1 MSTEDEPLARAI
13 VALNLQEQQHTDGRS
28 SFRGDSLDFPT
39 GRLYGGQLLGQAII
53 AGGRTVPEGRLP
65 HSMHAYYLRTG
76 LLDQDVQ
83 AEVET
88 IRDGHSFSSRRVDLH
103 QGERT
108 ILNALLSYQQVG
120 QEGVRY
126 DDPMPTGLPDPENLP
141 GSREL
146 MEPYADQSPFA
157 DYYAHQ
163 SPFDM
168 RHVGGT
174 VLLDDAD
181 DAENG
186 NSRDDSRSRQA
197 VWSRTQGRV
206 DLDPLMRRALL
217 AMECDQIMMEPAL
230 RRAGVSMTTPG
241 ISFASIDHAMW
252 WYQDL
257 DPCDWHC
264 FIQESP
270 VADHGRSL
278 CLAKVY
284 NRRGDLAAYMVQ
296 EAMIRV
302 PKD

>member
-1 MSTEDEPLARAI
+1 MSTADESLARAI
-13 VALNLQEQQHTDGRS
+13 AALDVQKQQPVDGRS
-28 SFRGDSLDFPT
+28 RFRGESLDFPT
-39 GRLYGGQLLGQAII
+39 GRLYGGQLLGQAIM

-76 LLDQDVQ
+76 LLKQDVQ

-88 IRDGHSFSSRRVDLH
+88 IRDGHSFSSRQVDLR

-120 QEGVRY
+120 QEGIRY
-126 DDPMPTGLPDPENLP
+126 SDPMPAGLPDPEDLL
-141 GSREL
+141 GSREQ

-157 DYYAHQ
+157 DYYARQ
-163 SPFDM
+163 SPFDL

-174 VLLDDAD
+174 VLLDDA
-181 DAENG
+181 ENE
-186 NSRDDSRSRQA
+186 NFEDDSRSRQA
-197 VWSRTQGRV
+197 VWSRTQGRA

-230 RRAGVSMTTPG
+230 RRAGLSMTTPG

-278 CLAKVY
+278 CMAKVY
-284 NRRGDLAAYMVQ
+284 NRQGDLAAFMVQ

>member
-1 MSTEDEPLARAI
+1 MSTADESLARAI
-13 VALNLQEQQHTDGRS
+13 AALDVQKQQPVDGRS
-28 SFRGDSLDFPT
+28 RFRGESLDFPT
-39 GRLYGGQLLGQAII
+39 GRLYGGQLLGQAIM

-76 LLDQDVQ
+76 LLKQDVQ

-88 IRDGHSFSSRRVDLH
+88 IRDGHSFSSRQVDLR

-120 QEGVRY
+120 QEGIRY
-126 DDPMPTGLPDPENLP
+126 SDPMPAGLPDPEDLP
-141 GSREL
+141 GSREQ
-146 MEPYADQSPFA
+146 MEPYVDQSPFA
-157 DYYAHQ
+157 DYYARQ
-163 SPFDM
+163 SPFDL

-174 VLLDDAD
+174 VLLDDA
-181 DAENG
+181 ENE
-186 NSRDDSRSRQA
+186 NFEDDSRSRQA
-197 VWSRTQGRV
+197 VWSRTQGRA

-230 RRAGVSMTTPG
+230 RRAGLSMTTPG

-264 FIQESP
+264 FIQDSP

-278 CLAKVY
+278 CMAKVY
-284 NRRGDLAAYMVQ
+284 NRQGDLAAFMVQ

>member
-1 MSTEDEPLARAI
+1 MSTADESLARAI
-13 VALNLQEQQHTDGRS
+13 AALDVQKQQPVDGRS
-28 SFRGDSLDFPT
+28 RFRSESLDFPT
-39 GRLYGGQLLGQAII
+39 GRLYGGQLLGQAIM

-76 LLDQDVQ
+76 LLKQDVQ

-88 IRDGHSFSSRRVDLH
+88 IRDGHSFSSRQVDLR

-120 QEGVRY
+120 QEGIRY
-126 DDPMPTGLPDPENLP
+126 SDPMPAGLPDPEDLP
-141 GSREL
+141 GSREQ

-157 DYYAHQ
+157 DYYARQ
-163 SPFDM
+163 SPFDL

-174 VLLDDAD
+174 VLLDDA
-181 DAENG
+181 ENE
-186 NSRDDSRSRQA
+186 NFEDDSRSRQA
-197 VWSRTQGRV
+197 VWSRTQGRA

-230 RRAGVSMTTPG
+230 RRAGLSMTTPG

-270 VADHGRSL
+270 VADHGRNL
-278 CLAKVY
+278 CMAKVY
-284 NRRGDLAAYMVQ
+284 NRQGDLAAYMVQ

>member
-1 MSTEDEPLARAI
+1 MSNADESLARAI
-13 VALNLQEQQHTDGRS
+13 TALDVQKQQPVDGRS
-28 SFRGDSLDFPT
+28 RFRGESSDFPT
-39 GRLYGGQLLGQAII
+39 GRLYGGQLLGQAIM

-76 LLDQDVQ
+76 LLKQDVQ

-88 IRDGHSFSSRRVDLH
+88 IRDGHSFSSRQVDLR

-120 QEGVRY
+120 QEGIRY
-126 DDPMPTGLPDPENLP
+126 SDPMPTGLPDPEDLP
-141 GSREL
+141 GSREQ

-157 DYYAHQ
+157 DYYARQ
-163 SPFDM
+163 SPFDL

-174 VLLDDAD
+174 VLLDDA
-181 DAENG
+181 ENE
-186 NSRDDSRSRQA
+186 NFEDDSRSRQA
-197 VWSRTQGRV
+197 VWSRTQGRA

-230 RRAGVSMTTPG
+230 RRAGLSMTTPG

-278 CLAKVY
+278 CMAKVY
-284 NRRGDLAAYMVQ
+284 NRQGDLAAFMVQ

>member
-1 MSTEDEPLARAI
+1 MSNADESLARAI
-13 VALNLQEQQHTDGRS
+13 AALDVQKQQPVDGRS
-28 SFRGDSLDFPT
+28 RFRGESLDFPT
-39 GRLYGGQLLGQAII
+39 GRLYGGQLLGQAIM

-76 LLDQDVQ
+76 LLKQDVQ

-88 IRDGHSFSSRRVDLH
+88 IRDGHSFSSRQVDLR

-120 QEGVRY
+120 QEGIRY
-126 DDPMPTGLPDPENLP
+126 SDPMPTGLPDPEDLP
-141 GSREL
+141 GSREQ
-146 MEPYADQSPFA
+146 MELYADQSPFA
-157 DYYAHQ
+157 DYYARQ
-163 SPFDM
+163 SPFDL

-174 VLLDDAD
+174 VLLDDA
-181 DAENG
+181 ENE
-186 NSRDDSRSRQA
+186 NFEDDSRSRQA
-197 VWSRTQGRV
+197 VWSRTQGRA

-230 RRAGVSMTTPG
+230 RRAGLSMTTPG

-278 CLAKVY
+278 CMAKVY
-284 NRRGDLAAYMVQ
+284 NRQGDLAAFMVQ

>member
-1 MSTEDEPLARAI
+1 MSNADESLARAI
-13 VALNLQEQQHTDGRS
+13 AALDVQKQQPVDGRS
-28 SFRGDSLDFPT
+28 RFRGESLDFPT
-39 GRLYGGQLLGQAII
+39 GRLYGGQLLGQAIM

-76 LLDQDVQ
+76 LLKQDVQ

-88 IRDGHSFSSRRVDLH
+88 IRDGHSFSSRQVDLR

-120 QEGVRY
+120 QEGIRY
-126 DDPMPTGLPDPENLP
+126 SDPMPAGLPDPEDLP
-141 GSREL
+141 GSREQ

-157 DYYAHQ
+157 DYYARQ
-163 SPFDM
+163 SPFDL

-174 VLLDDAD
+174 VLLDDA
-181 DAENG
+181 ENE
-186 NSRDDSRSRQA
+186 NFEDDSRSRQA
-197 VWSRTQGRV
+197 VWSRTQGRA

-230 RRAGVSMTTPG
+230 RRAGLSMTTPG

-278 CLAKVY
+278 CMAKVY
-284 NRRGDLAAYMVQ
+284 NRQGDLAAFMVQ

>member
-1 MSTEDEPLARAI
+1 MSNADESLARAI
-13 VALNLQEQQHTDGRS
+13 AALDVQKQQPVDGRS
-28 SFRGDSLDFPT
+28 RFRGESLDFPT
-39 GRLYGGQLLGQAII
+39 GRLYGGQLLGQAIM

-88 IRDGHSFSSRRVDLH
+88 IRDGRSFSSRQVDLR

-120 QEGVRY
+120 QEGIRY
-126 DDPMPTGLPDPENLP
+126 SDPMPTGLPDPEDLP
-141 GSREL
+141 GSREQ

-157 DYYAHQ
+157 DYYARQ
-163 SPFDM
+163 SPFDL

-174 VLLDDAD
+174 VLLDDA
-181 DAENG
+181 ENE
-186 NSRDDSRSRQA
+186 NFEDDSRSRQA
-197 VWSRTQGRV
+197 VWSRTQGRA

-230 RRAGVSMTTPG
+230 RRAGLSMTTPG

-278 CLAKVY
+278 CMAKVY
-284 NRRGDLAAYMVQ
+284 NRQGGLAAFMVQ

>member
-1 MSTEDEPLARAI
+1 MSTADESLARAI
-13 VALNLQEQQHTDGRS
+13 AALDVQKQQPVDGRS
-28 SFRGDSLDFPT
+28 RFRGESLDFPT
-39 GRLYGGQLLGQAII
+39 GRLYGGQLLGQAIM

-76 LLDQDVQ
+76 LLKQDVQ

-88 IRDGHSFSSRRVDLH
+88 IRDGHSFSSRQVDLR

-120 QEGVRY
+120 QEGIRY
-126 DDPMPTGLPDPENLP
+126 SDPMPAGLPDPEDLP
-141 GSREL
+141 GSREQ

-157 DYYAHQ
+157 DYYARQ
-163 SPFDM
+163 SPFDL

-174 VLLDDAD
+174 VLLDDA
-181 DAENG
+181 ENE
-186 NSRDDSRSRQA
+186 NFEDDSRSRQA
-197 VWSRTQGRV
+197 VWSRTQGRA

-230 RRAGVSMTTPG
+230 RRAGLSMTTPG

-278 CLAKVY
+278 CMAKVY
-284 NRRGDLAAYMVQ
+284 NRQGDLAAFMVQ

>member
-1 MSTEDEPLARAI
+1 MSNADESLARAI
-13 VALNLQEQQHTDGRS
+13 AALDVQKQQPVDGRS
-28 SFRGDSLDFPT
+28 RFRGESLDFPT
-39 GRLYGGQLLGQAII
+39 GRLYGGQLLGQAIM

-76 LLDQDVQ
+76 LLKQDVQ

-88 IRDGHSFSSRRVDLH
+88 IRDGHSFSSRQVDLR

-120 QEGVRY
+120 QEGIRY
-126 DDPMPTGLPDPENLP
+126 SDPMPTGLPDPEDLP
-141 GSREL
+141 GSREQ

-157 DYYAHQ
+157 DYYARQ
-163 SPFDM
+163 SPFDL

-174 VLLDDAD
+174 VLLDDA
-181 DAENG
+181 ENE
-186 NSRDDSRSRQA
+186 NFEDDSRSRQA
-197 VWSRTQGRV
+197 VWSRTQGRA

-230 RRAGVSMTTPG
+230 RRAGLSMTTPG

-278 CLAKVY
+278 CMAKVY
-284 NRRGDLAAYMVQ
+284 NRQGDLAAFMVQ

>member
-1 MSTEDEPLARAI
+1 MSNADESLARAI
-13 VALNLQEQQHTDGRS
+13 AALDVQKQQPVDGRS
-28 SFRGDSLDFPT
+28 RFRGESLDFPT
-39 GRLYGGQLLGQAII
+39 GRLYGGQLLGQAIM

-76 LLDQDVQ
+76 LLKQDVQ

-88 IRDGHSFSSRRVDLH
+88 IRDGHSFSSRQVDLR

-120 QEGVRY
+120 QEGIRY
-126 DDPMPTGLPDPENLP
+126 SDPMPTGLPDPEDLS
-141 GSREL
+141 GSREQ

-157 DYYAHQ
+157 DYYARQ
-163 SPFDM
+163 SPFDL

-174 VLLDDAD
+174 VLLDDA
-181 DAENG
+181 ENE
-186 NSRDDSRSRQA
+186 NFEDDSRSRQA
-197 VWSRTQGRV
+197 VWSRTQGRA

-230 RRAGVSMTTPG
+230 RRAGLSMTTPG

-278 CLAKVY
+278 CMAKVY
-284 NRRGDLAAYMVQ
+284 NRQGDLAAFMVQ

>member
-1 MSTEDEPLARAI
+1 MSNADESLARAI
-13 VALNLQEQQHTDGRS
+13 AALDVQKQQPVDGRS
-28 SFRGDSLDFPT
+28 RFRGESLDFPT
-39 GRLYGGQLLGQAII
+39 GRLYGGQLLGQAIM

-76 LLDQDVQ
+76 LLKQDVQ

-88 IRDGHSFSSRRVDLH
+88 IRDGHSFSSRQVDLR

-120 QEGVRY
+120 QEGIRY
-126 DDPMPTGLPDPENLP
+126 ADPMPTGLPDPEDLP
-141 GSREL
+141 GSREQ

-157 DYYAHQ
+157 DYYARQ
-163 SPFDM
+163 SPFDL

-174 VLLDDAD
+174 VLLDDA
-181 DAENG
+181 ENE
-186 NSRDDSRSRQA
+186 NFEDDSRSRQA
-197 VWSRTQGRV
+197 VWSRTQGRA

-230 RRAGVSMTTPG
+230 RRARLSMTTPG

-278 CLAKVY
+278 CMAKVY
-284 NRRGDLAAYMVQ
+284 NRQGDLAAFMVQ

>member
-1 MSTEDEPLARAI
+1 MSNADESLARAI
-13 VALNLQEQQHTDGRS
+13 AALDVQKQQPVDGRS
-28 SFRGDSLDFPT
+28 RFRGESLDFPT
-39 GRLYGGQLLGQAII
+39 GRLYGGQLLGQAIM

-76 LLDQDVQ
+76 LMKQDVQ

-88 IRDGHSFSSRRVDLH
+88 IRDGHSFSSRQVDLR

-120 QEGVRY
+120 QEGIRY
-126 DDPMPTGLPDPENLP
+126 SDPMPAGLPGPEDLP
-141 GSREL
+141 GSREQ

-157 DYYAHQ
+157 DYYARQ
-163 SPFDM
+163 SPFDL

-174 VLLDDAD
+174 VLLDDA
-181 DAENG
+181 ENENFEDG
-186 NSRDDSRSRQA
+186 SRSRQA
-197 VWSRTQGRV
+197 VWSRTQGRA

-230 RRAGVSMTTPG
+230 RRAGLSMTTPG

-278 CLAKVY
+278 CMAKVY
-284 NRRGDLAAYMVQ
+284 NRQGDLAAFMVQ

>member
-1 MSTEDEPLARAI
+1 MSTADESLARAI
-13 VALNLQEQQHTDGRS
+13 AALDVQKQQPVDGRS
-28 SFRGDSLDFPT
+28 RFRGESLDFPT
-39 GRLYGGQLLGQAII
+39 GRLYGGQLLGQAIM

-76 LLDQDVQ
+76 LLKQDVQ

-88 IRDGHSFSSRRVDLH
+88 IRDGHSFSSRQVDLR

-120 QEGVRY
+120 QEGIRY
-126 DDPMPTGLPDPENLP
+126 SDPMPAGLPDPEDLP
-141 GSREL
+141 GSREQ

-163 SPFDM
+163 SPFDL

-174 VLLDDAD
+174 VLLDDAENSDSGD
-181 DAENG
+181 DG
-186 NSRDDSRSRQA
+186 RSRQA
-197 VWSRTQGRV
+197 VWSRTQGKA

-230 RRAGVSMTTPG
+230 RRAGLSMTTPG

-278 CLAKVY
+278 CMAKVY
-284 NRRGDLAAYMVQ
+284 NRQGDLAAYMVQ

>member
-1 MSTEDEPLARAI
+1 MSTADESLARAI
-13 VALNLQEQQHTDGRS
+13 AALDVQKQQPVDGRS
-28 SFRGDSLDFPT
+28 RFRGESLDFPT
-39 GRLYGGQLLGQAII
+39 GRLYGGQLLGQAIM
-53 AGGRTVPEGRLP
+53 ASGRTVPEGRLP

-76 LLDQDVQ
+76 LLKQDVQ

-88 IRDGHSFSSRRVDLH
+88 IRDGHSFSSRQVDLR

-120 QEGVRY
+120 QEGIRY
-126 DDPMPTGLPDPENLP
+126 SDPMPAGLPDPEDLP
-141 GSREL
+141 GSREQ

-157 DYYAHQ
+157 DYYARQ
-163 SPFDM
+163 SPFDL

-174 VLLDDAD
+174 VLLDDA
-181 DAENG
+181 ENE
-186 NSRDDSRSRQA
+186 NFEDDSRSRQA
-197 VWSRTQGRV
+197 VWSRTQGRA

-230 RRAGVSMTTPG
+230 RRAGLSMTTPG

-278 CLAKVY
+278 CMAKVY
-284 NRRGDLAAYMVQ
+284 NRQGDLAAFMVQ

>member
-1 MSTEDEPLARAI
+1 MSTADESLARAI
-13 VALNLQEQQHTDGRS
+13 AALDVQKQQPVDGRS
-28 SFRGDSLDFPT
+28 RFRGESLDFPT
-39 GRLYGGQLLGQAII
+39 GRLYGGQLLGQAIM

-76 LLDQDVQ
+76 LLKQDVQ

-88 IRDGHSFSSRRVDLH
+88 IRDGHSFSSRQVDLR

-120 QEGVRY
+120 QEGIRY
-126 DDPMPTGLPDPENLP
+126 SDPMPTDLPDPEDLP
-141 GSREL
+141 GSREQ

-157 DYYAHQ
+157 DYYARQ
-163 SPFDM
+163 SPFDL

-174 VLLDDAD
+174 VLLDDA
-181 DAENG
+181 ENE
-186 NSRDDSRSRQA
+186 NFEDDSRSRQA
-197 VWSRTQGRV
+197 VWSRTQGRA

-230 RRAGVSMTTPG
+230 RRAGLSMTTPG

-278 CLAKVY
+278 CMAKVY
-284 NRRGDLAAYMVQ
+284 NRQGDLAAFMVQ

>member
-1 MSTEDEPLARAI
+1 MSNADESLARAI
-13 VALNLQEQQHTDGRS
+13 AALDVQKQQPVDGRS
-28 SFRGDSLDFPT
+28 RFRGESLDFPT
-39 GRLYGGQLLGQAII
+39 GRLYGGQLLGQAIM

-76 LLDQDVQ
+76 LLKQDVQ

-88 IRDGHSFSSRRVDLH
+88 IRDGHSFSSRQVDLR

-120 QEGVRY
+120 QEGIRY
-126 DDPMPTGLPDPENLP
+126 SDPMPTGLPDPEDLP
-141 GSREL
+141 GSREQ

-157 DYYAHQ
+157 DYYARQ
-163 SPFDM
+163 SPFDL

-174 VLLDDAD
+174 VLLDDA
-181 DAENG
+181 ENE
-186 NSRDDSRSRQA
+186 NFEDDSRSRQA
-197 VWSRTQGRV
+197 VWSRTQGRA

-230 RRAGVSMTTPG
+230 RRARLSMTTPG

-278 CLAKVY
+278 CMAKVY
-284 NRRGDLAAYMVQ
+284 NRQGDLAAFMVQ

>member
-1 MSTEDEPLARAI
+1 MSNADESLARAI
-13 VALNLQEQQHTDGRS
+13 AALDVQKQQPVDGRS
-28 SFRGDSLDFPT
+28 RFRGESLDFPT
-39 GRLYGGQLLGQAII
+39 GRLYGGQLLGQAIM

-76 LLDQDVQ
+76 LLKQDVQ

-88 IRDGHSFSSRRVDLH
+88 IRDGHSFSSRQVDLR

-120 QEGVRY
+120 QEGIRY
-126 DDPMPTGLPDPENLP
+126 SDPMPTGLPDPEDLP
-141 GSREL
+141 GSREQ

-157 DYYAHQ
+157 DYYARQ
-163 SPFDM
+163 SPFDL

-174 VLLDDAD
+174 VLLDDA
-181 DAENG
+181 ENE
-186 NSRDDSRSRQA
+186 NFEDDSRSRQA
-197 VWSRTQGRV
+197 VWSRTQGRA

-230 RRAGVSMTTPG
+230 RRAGLSMTTPG

-278 CLAKVY
+278 CMAKVY
-284 NRRGDLAAYMVQ
+284 NRQGGLAAFMVQ